1 MLRFSETFPS
11 REVARHSLYLEGWN
25 PHQLYL
31 QLESH
36 HRSLWT
42 LWTQE
47 AVAWSETGY

>member
-11 REVARHSLYLEGWN
+11 RGAARRGLHLEGWN

-42 LWTQE
+42 QE
-47 AVAWSETGY
+47 AAGWSETGY